1 MARKTL
7 NEYFLVRYFLDDHL
21 IFFFPGCNL
30 TWKPAW
36 FANRKVLIFH
46 SSPAL
51 PPVMPN
57 PLKNLG
63 TIFPISTME
72 IFIPIHVLVP
82 APN

>member
-1 MARKTL
+1 
-7 NEYFLVRYFLDDHL
+7 
-21 IFFFPGCNL
+21 
-30 TWKPAW
+30 
-36 FANRKVLIFH
+36 
-46 SSPAL
+46 
-51 PPVMPN
+51 VMPN